1 MLFRSWRRASP
12 PGAGLRV
19 EPKAPRGSSAPQVA
33 RPEQRLDVEVEG
45 GANLSW
51 PSPALPGTPDRGPAP
66 RSSVSALE
74 MSQNAMQTYRSF
86 EDVDKQLQ
94 QIMKNIFKQLVSA
107 SEDYQ
112 VDDNFVIGANI
123 AGFRRV
129 VQVMQAQG
137 YV

>member
-1 MLFRSWRRASP
+1 MPGKASN
-12 PGAGLRV
+12 AG
-19 EPKAPRGSSAPQVA
+19 GVA
-33 RPEQRLDVEVEG
+33 
-45 GANLSW
+45 
-51 PSPALPGTPDRGPAP
+51 
-66 RSSVSALE
+66 VSALE

>member
-1 MLFRSWRRASP
+1 
-12 PGAGLRV
+12 
-19 EPKAPRGSSAPQVA
+19 
-33 RPEQRLDVEVEG
+33 
-45 GANLSW
+45 
-51 PSPALPGTPDRGPAP
+51 
-66 RSSVSALE
+66 

-112 VDDNFVIGANI
+112 VDDNFVIGVNI